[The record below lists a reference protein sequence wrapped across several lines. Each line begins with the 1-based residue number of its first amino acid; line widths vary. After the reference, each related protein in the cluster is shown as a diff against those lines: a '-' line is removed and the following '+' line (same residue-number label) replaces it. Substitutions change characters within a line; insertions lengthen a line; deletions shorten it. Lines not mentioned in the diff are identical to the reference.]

1 MHERKRARQ
10 ACTQCNSRR
19 VKCNVTEAV
28 PCDNCVA
35 AGCKCELRESRRGKH
50 PRTKTAQKPG
60 KSTTEPSSVARKDSI
75 SAQSV
80 KTAQYSPEETSPI
93 ASIPPAVLAATTPA
107 AQSVRAASIIQ
118 DDELGQASLALA
130 SLCRGT
136 PQDADVFLGES
147 NSVRYV
153 GSDGTTTNAAQ
164 FHAIPT
170 EETQSM
176 MRWETERREA
186 IINDL
191 KSRPD
196 GPFSFPPR
204 RVVISLLKAYFRWFH
219 TCQAVVDE
227 TDVWQQFETGNM
239 SPLLLQSMLFVA
251 AVHCED
257 AVLTEGNLGNRHE
270 AKFKFYMR
278 ARDLYDADIEN
289 NNLIVI
295 QSLFLISFWRGH
307 VPQEKDVRHWLGAAI
322 SLAQRRGVHR
332 SKQLSN
338 PGSAPTAAADRI
350 SKLRKRLW
358 WSIYV
363 RERQA
368 SAALGL
374 PNRIRDEDCDV
385 EPLEEADFQYTF
397 HAGMPLHEAR
407 DYVAYAT
414 GMTQLARFLGE
425 VVHRI
430 YLPNKSFTP
439 ADRLQMRDE
448 LLAWKQ
454 QLPPSMQVG
463 DDLGSQAGG
472 LHANMLHLAYN
483 NVFILLYRSCYVN
496 GSGGTDGQVA
506 LQAAARNSRIIEDI
520 LPRGILRHAQIH
532 VITNLFNTL
541 CMHTIEL
548 RRGLGTAKA
557 IAEHRAK
564 VCLMGLQEL
573 QQTWEVRNWVLQL
586 FFRYLDQPTAARLQS
601 DVDDNSSHTRS
612 PAGNLA
618 FDFGDFTR
626 TDVPKMNM
634 TIAPDVDTIWAWPNE
649 ETDRFLFSQIYN
661 GFSYGEGSWGS
672 PMERFNA

>member
-10 ACTQCNSRR
+10 ACTQCNTRR
-19 VKCNVTEAV
+19 VKCNVTDAV

-35 AGCKCELRESRRGKH
+35 AGCECELRESRRGKH
-50 PRTKTAQKPG
+50 PRVKSGQKSG
-60 KSTTEPSSVARKDSI
+60 
-75 SAQSV
+75 
-80 KTAQYSPEETSPI
+80 
-93 ASIPPAVLAATTPA
+93 AAAKA
-107 AQSVRAASIIQ
+107 AQRRASIISAASVTEDLKPVLPAPSIISAPSVGATQ
-118 DDELGQASLALA
+118 TPFPNDELGQASLALA
-130 SLCRGT
+130 SLSRGT
-136 PQDADVFLGES
+136 PQEDDVFLGES

-153 GSDGTTTNAAQ
+153 TGDASAAAKPQ
-164 FHAIPT
+164 FHALPT
-170 EETQSM
+170 EESQSM

-186 IINDL
+186 IVSDL

-204 RVVISLLKAYFRWFH
+204 PTVVALLKAYFQWFH
-219 TCQAVVDE
+219 TCHSVVDE
-227 TDVWQQFETGNM
+227 TDVWSEFETGNL

-251 AVHCED
+251 AAHCDD
-257 AVLTEGNLGNRHE
+257 AVLRDGLLGNRHE

-278 ARDLYDADIEN
+278 ARDLYDADIES
-289 NNLIVI
+289 NNLTVI

-322 SLAQRRGVHR
+322 SLAQRRGIHR
-332 SKQLSN
+332 SKTLSN
-338 PGSAPTAAADRI
+338 PEKVPNGVADKI
-350 SKLRKRLW
+350 SRLRKRLW

-385 EPLEEADFQYTF
+385 EPLDESDFYLTF
-397 HAGMPLHEAR
+397 HVNMPSADVQR
-407 DYVAYAT
+407 YVAYAT

-430 YLPNKSFTP
+430 YLPNKRFTG

-448 LLAWKQ
+448 LLAWKGS
-454 QLPPSMQVG
+454 LPACMQVG
-463 DDLGSQAGG
+463 DDDLGASGDG

-483 NVFILLYRSCYVN
+483 NVFILLYRGCYVT

-506 LQAAARNSRIIEDI
+506 LQAAARNSRIIEDV

-532 VITNLFNTL
+532 VITTLFNTL

-601 DVDDNSSHTRS
+601 DADDTSSHTRS
-612 PAGNLA
+612 PAPNLA

-634 TIAPDVDTIWAWPNE
+634 TIGPDVDTIWAWPNE

-661 GFSYGEGSWGS
+661 GFSYGEGSWGN
-672 PMERFNA
+672 PMERFT